1 MEYDVFISCKSED
14 YIYAEEI
21 YNFLKENGFNVFL
34 ANKELRQ
41 MGDSEYR
48 KAISQALKSTYHLI
62 VFASKTDYVDS
73 TWVYYEW
80 DWFLVAKIKGKKP
93 GQILSILKD
102 ISIDDINADLWKYES
117 KSFYN
122 YKESLLAYVETPAY
136 LERKEEERR
145 KAKLEE
151 EKIKKQK
158 EEAQRKER
166 IRNEIKDKEAEYSRH
181 SNTLDNLANEII
193 EKHKLL
199 GEERKNC
206 PICNEETTFGAS
218 YCKKCGWTFVPIF
231 ATKGISTEE
240 HLFIA
245 RSNWK
250 YLEELGSEANFKN
263 QEIENAKREIIK
275 YENELNSV
283 VKHFKENENVLT
295 AKYVELEQNNHDLQ
309 SKLAELTKSE
319 NSKNSIISRLQKS
332 LEENEKKCLQLIEI
346 AENLESQL
354 KEATNNTLPRK
365 EGKISIE
372 NKNDNKKESEKSK
385 SILQPVKPVNSTSKE
400 NPLFFSSKEDIYEL
414 IMEYCKDKT
423 DKKRTKLS
431 ALKFNF
437 KIFIKDLKDYYGI
450 TLQMFA
456 IKNLSVSSLIE
467 VIWKNRNMKNLSH
480 NRSK

>member
-122 YKESLLAYVETPAY
+122 YKESLIAYVETRADI
-136 LERKEEERR
+136 ERKEEERR

-166 IRNEIKDKEAEYSRH
+166 IRNEYSFKTCLITDQR
-181 SNTLDNLANEII
+181 
-193 EKHKLL
+193 
-199 GEERKNC
+199 EE
-206 PICNEETTFGAS
+206 E
-218 YCKKCGWTFVPIF
+218 
-231 ATKGISTEE
+231 
-240 HLFIA
+240 
-245 RSNWK
+245 
-250 YLEELGSEANFKN
+250 
-263 QEIENAKREIIK
+263 
-275 YENELNSV
+275 
-283 VKHFKENENVLT
+283 
-295 AKYVELEQNNHDLQ
+295 VEL
-309 SKLAELTKSE
+309 
-319 NSKNSIISRLQKS
+319 
-332 LEENEKKCLQLIEI
+332 LI
-346 AENLESQL
+346 
-354 KEATNNTLPRK
+354 
-365 EGKISIE
+365 
-372 NKNDNKKESEKSK
+372 
-385 SILQPVKPVNSTSKE
+385 
-400 NPLFFSSKEDIYEL
+400 
-414 IMEYCKDKT
+414 
-423 DKKRTKLS
+423 
-431 ALKFNF
+431 
-437 KIFIKDLKDYYGI
+437 
-450 TLQMFA
+450 
-456 IKNLSVSSLIE
+456 
-467 VIWKNRNMKNLSH
+467 
-480 NRSK
+480 

>member
-122 YKESLLAYVETPAY
+122 YKESLIAYVETPAY

-181 SNTLDNLANEII
+181 SKTLDNLANEIV
-193 EKHKLL
+193 EKHKLF
-199 GEERKNC
+199 GEEIKKC
-206 PICNEETTFGAS
+206 PICNEETPFEAS
-218 YCKKCGWTFVPIF
+218 YCKKCGWAFVPIF

-250 YLEELGSEANFKN
+250 YLEELGSEADLKN

-283 VKHFKENENVLT
+283 VKHFKENEKVLT
-295 AKYVELEQNNHDLQ
+295 AKYVESEQNNHDLQ

-346 AENLESQL
+346 AENLESL
-354 KEATNNTLPRK
+354 TR
-365 EGKISIE
+365 S
-372 NKNDNKKESEKSK
+372 
-385 SILQPVKPVNSTSKE
+385 
-400 NPLFFSSKEDIYEL
+400 
-414 IMEYCKDKT
+414 
-423 DKKRTKLS
+423 
-431 ALKFNF
+431 
-437 KIFIKDLKDYYGI
+437 
-450 TLQMFA
+450 
-456 IKNLSVSSLIE
+456 NLDFD
-467 VIWKNRNMKNLSH
+467 
-480 NRSK
+480 

>member
-21 YNFLKENGFNVFL
+21 YNFLKENGFYVFL

-80 DWFLVAKIKGKKP
+80 DWFLVAKIKGKKS

-136 LERKEEERR
+136 IERKEEEKRI
-145 KAKLEE
+145 AKLEE

-158 EEAQRKER
+158 EEAQRKEK
-166 IRNEIKDKEAEYSRH
+166 IRNEIKDKEAEYSRY
-181 SNTLDNLANEII
+181 SKNLDNLANEII

-199 GEERKNC
+199 GEDRKNC
-206 PICNEETTFGAS
+206 PVCNEETTLETSF
-218 YCKKCGWTFVPIF
+218 CKKCGWAFWPVF
-231 ATKGISTEE
+231 AIKGVSTEE

-250 YLEELGSEANFKN
+250 YIEELGRDAELRN
-263 QEIENAKREIIK
+263 QELEKVKREIIK

-283 VKHFKENENVLT
+283 VKQSQEKEDVLK
-295 AKYVELEQNNHDLQ
+295 AKYIESEKNNHDLQ

-319 NSKNSIISRLQKS
+319 NSKNSIISKLQKS
-332 LEENEKKCLQLIEI
+332 LEENEKKCLQLLKI
-346 AENLESQL
+346 AENLETQL
-354 KEATNNTLPRK
+354 KESKNKALLSKN
-365 EGKISIE
+365 EKINKE
-372 NKNDNKKESEKSK
+372 NKNNNKKELTKKKST
-385 SILQPVKPVNSTSKE
+385 SQPIIVKPSSKE
-400 NPLFFSSKEDIYEL
+400 NPLFFSSKDDIHKL
-414 IMEYCKDKT
+414 IMEYCIHKT
-423 DKKRTKLS
+423 DQKGTKLS
-431 ALKFNF
+431 ELEFNF
-437 KIFIKDLKDYYGI
+437 KLFIKDIKDYYGI
-450 TLQMFA
+450 TLLMFA
-456 IKNLSVSSLIE
+456 IKNLNVSSLIE
-467 VIWKNRNMKNLSH
+467 VIWKNRNKNNLLQSR
-480 NRSK
+480 NK